1 MAIDTHGYVK
11 ALTAAGV
18 PAAQAEAHVE
28 ALRDKVLPE
37 LATKQDLREL
47 GSGLRKE
54 MTELKSELRTEM
66 GELRSD
72 LRAEMVEL
80 KSELRG
86 EMAGIRTDMWK
97 MSFAVVLATAMLV
110 TFLQKLLAEG
120 LIDGRGVSQCAAR
133 SLASMASQIKAA
145 MSAPPKALTWRMPV
159 GDVTLIS
166 VK

>member
-47 GSGLRKE
+47 GSDLRKE
-54 MTELKSELRTEM
+54 MTELKSELR
-66 GELRSD
+66 
-72 LRAEMVEL
+72 AEMIEL

-97 MSFAVVLATAMLV
+97 MSFAVVLATATLV
-110 TFLQKLLAEG
+110 TFLQKLLA
-120 LIDGRGVSQCAAR
+120 
-133 SLASMASQIKAA
+133 
-145 MSAPPKALTWRMPV
+145 
-159 GDVTLIS
+159 
-166 VK
+166 